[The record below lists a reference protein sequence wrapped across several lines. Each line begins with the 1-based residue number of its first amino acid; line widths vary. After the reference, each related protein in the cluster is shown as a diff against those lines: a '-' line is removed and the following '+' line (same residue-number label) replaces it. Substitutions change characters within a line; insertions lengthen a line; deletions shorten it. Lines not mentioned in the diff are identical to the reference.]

1 VPPFT
6 ASTSQAV
13 MARHAI
19 DPVPSLSTVRATVP
33 RLVEAA
39 ITKALA
45 KVPADR
51 FATAGEFAEAL
62 THEDAAGSREP
73 AAASIAVLPFTN
85 MSADPENEF
94 FAEGITEDIINA
106 LTKIPELRVASRTS
120 AFAFKGKGQDVRAIG
135 ERLMVSKV
143 LEGSVRKAANR
154 LRITAQLINSA
165 DGYQVWSEQYDR
177 ELDDVFAI
185 QDEISHA
192 IVSALKI
199 KLSSGNVAL
208 AKRQTHDLDAYNM
221 YVKGR
226 YFWNRRGAGLV
237 KAEKYFTEATNRDPE
252 YAQAHAAV
260 ADTYNLL
267 GWYQLRPPKEAF
279 PRAKA
284 AALKAL
290 DIDETIAEAHTSLAF
305 AYMYY
310 DWAWAAAEHEFTRAI
325 QLHPGYATTHHW
337 YAEYLMAMGRTEDAI
352 EEAERAQE
360 LDPVGLIINVV
371 VGMANYYGR
380 RYDRAIEACQRTVE
394 MDPAFG

>member
-1 VPPFT
+1 
-6 ASTSQAV
+6 
-13 MARHAI
+13 
-19 DPVPSLSTVRATVP
+19 
-33 RLVEAA
+33 
-39 ITKALA
+39 
-45 KVPADR
+45 
-51 FATAGEFAEAL
+51 
-62 THEDAAGSREP
+62 
-73 AAASIAVLPFTN
+73 
-85 MSADPENEF
+85 
-94 FAEGITEDIINA
+94 
-106 LTKIPELRVASRTS
+106 
-120 AFAFKGKGQDVRAIG
+120 
-135 ERLMVSKV
+135 
-143 LEGSVRKAANR
+143 
-154 LRITAQLINSA
+154 
-165 DGYQVWSEQYDR
+165 
-177 ELDDVFAI
+177 
-185 QDEISHA
+185 
-192 IVSALKI
+192 
-199 KLSSGNVAL
+199 
-208 AKRQTHDLDAYNM
+208 M

-237 KAEKYFTEATNRDPE
+237 KAEKYFTEATNRDPK

-305 AYMYY
+305 AYMYH
-310 DWAWAAAEHEFTRAI
+310 DWAWAEAEHEFKRAI

-394 MDPAFG
+394 MDPAFGPAYVWLAPAFLEKGLYDDAISASEMEASLAPAHPVTKRICGVAYALSGQRGKAEQILSELETRAEKTYVSAFDLAVLHFGLGNTDVGFDWLQRAYHERAVWLAFLKVDPMLDAVRDDGRFRKLLTQMALA